1 MGSWPWTRAWH
12 CSVLHVAGAGLGWST
27 VCPTVLLSHDQVLHH
42 QSREWSGVVAGL
54 VRSGWKLMM
63 LVGGQGWSVISNS
76 SVVTWATWDQWY
88 SSSSWLQDH
97 KSWHKVTMSASL
109 SSILTEHWNSKMCYF
124 YFDSKSPWMTF
135 LQKLKSGPW
144 SVVLTLGRV
153 VTLDTHLI
161 NYPQVSSCVPNLMV
175 SSLILNNVINITSV
189 WERCRRRSSVLMVS
203 CLRLQILTTSFVTI
217 PSMLTVVPENMF
229 VSWSENI

>member
-27 VCPTVLLSHDQVLHH
+27 VGPTVLLSHDQVLHH

-97 KSWHKVTMSASL
+97 KSWHKVTISASL
-109 SSILTEHWNSKMCYF
+109 SSILTEHWNSKMCLF
-124 YFDSKSPWMTF
+124 FTLIQSHLEWLFSRNSNQDLDQLCWPWVELSP
-135 LQKLKSGPW
+135 
-144 SVVLTLGRV
+144 LTLIWSTILRSV
-153 VTLDTHLI
+153 
-161 NYPQVSSCVPNLMV
+161 PVSR
-175 SSLILNNVINITSV
+175 T
-189 WERCRRRSSVLMVS
+189 
-203 CLRLQILTTSFVTI
+203 
-217 PSMLTVVPENMF
+217 
-229 VSWSENI
+229 